1 MPLCRLLRSAE
12 RVTEIRLWCATMAR
26 LEAELRAIPVFRNV
40 IVSMREKNAAK
51 RRGMRLLGGVL
62 SFAALVALE
71 GCYYMQAIRGHMDVM
86 HRRRSVAE
94 VLDDPLAPKNLKDRL
109 KLVQEAREFS
119 IDDLELPDNASYRSY
134 ADLEREFV
142 VWNVLAAPEF
152 SLQAKQ
158 WCFPVAGCVA
168 YRGYFSKE
176 AAYNE
181 ARRLGD
187 DGYDVAVG
195 GVSAYSTLGRFS
207 DPVLNTMMRWN
218 DTDLIAT
225 LFHELAH
232 QKVYV
237 RNDTQFNESFATAVA
252 EIGIERW
259 FADRR
264 EPRLLKEYL
273 GHKALRREMLQ
284 RVELAKIELAVLYDS
299 DIEEARMRQQKHAVL
314 DALSSDVGELLSRNG
329 ADAPGWLAGT
339 LNNARLV
346 SLGLYEGWLPAFRA
360 LYEECNGK
368 LACFYDETRN
378 LAALPPDERYAR
390 LILLAEGQEPQGV
403 AQTSGEPPSPHFSY
417 ADEPS
422 LDL

>member
-1 MPLCRLLRSAE
+1 MSTL
-12 RVTEIRLWCATMAR
+12 
-26 LEAELRAIPVFRNV
+26 
-40 IVSMREKNAAK
+40 EKNATN
-51 RRGMRLLGGVL
+51 RRGIKLLGGVL
-62 SFAALVALE
+62 SVAALFVLE

-94 VLDDPLAPKNLKDRL
+94 VLDDPLAPEDLKERL
-109 KLVQEAREFS
+109 KLVQDARRFS
-119 IDDLELPDNASYRSY
+119 VDDLQLPDNASYRSY

-152 SLQAKQ
+152 SLQARQ

-176 AAYNE
+176 AAYRE
-181 ARRLGD
+181 AENLSD

-218 DTDLIAT
+218 DTDLVAT

-237 RNDTQFNESFATAVA
+237 KNDTQFNESFATAVA

-259 FADRR
+259 FADRG
-264 EPRLLKEYL
+264 EAGLLDEYL
-273 GHKALRREMLQ
+273 DRKALRRQMLQ
-284 RVELAKIELAVLYDS
+284 LVEEGRIELAVLYDS
-299 DIEEARMRQQKHAVL
+299 ALEEPEMRREKHAVL
-314 DALSSDVGELLSRNG
+314 DRLSSDVNHLLSSNG
-329 ADAPGWLAGT
+329 ANAPGWLAGY

-360 LYEECNGK
+360 LYKECNGK
-368 LACFYDETRN
+368 LACFYDRTRE
-378 LAALPPDERYAR
+378 LAELPQAERYAR
-390 LILLAEGQEPQGV
+390 LILLEQK
-403 AQTSGEPPSPHFSY
+403 
-417 ADEPS
+417 
-422 LDL
+422 

>member
-1 MPLCRLLRSAE
+1 LL
-12 RVTEIRLWCATMAR
+12 
-26 LEAELRAIPVFRNV
+26 AI
-40 IVSMREKNAAK
+40 
-51 RRGMRLLGGVL
+51 
-62 SFAALVALE
+62 AALVALE

-86 HRRRSVAE
+86 QRRRSVAE
-94 VLDDPLAPKNLKDRL
+94 VLDDPLAPEALKDRL
-109 KLVQEAREFS
+109 KLVQEARQFS
-119 IDDLELPDNASYRSY
+119 IDGLELPDNGSYRSY

-152 SLQAKQ
+152 SLQARQ

-168 YRGYFSKE
+168 YRGYFAQE
-176 AAYNE
+176 AAYRQAE
-181 ARRLGD
+181 KLRD

-218 DTDLIAT
+218 DTDLITT

-259 FADRR
+259 FADRG
-264 EPRLLKEYL
+264 EVDLLQQYL
-273 GHKALRREMLQ
+273 GRKALRREMLQ
-284 RVELAKIELAVLYDS
+284 MVDMARILLAALYDS
-299 DIEEARMRQQKHAVL
+299 PFEEAEMRRRKHAIL
-314 DALSSDVGELLSRNG
+314 DRLSSDVDRLLAMNG
-329 ADAPGWLAGT
+329 ADAPGWLAGS

-360 LYEECNGK
+360 LFEACNGE
-368 LACFYDETRN
+368 LACFYDESRK
-378 LAALPPDERYAR
+378 LAELPEDARYAR
-390 LILLAEGQEPQGV
+390 LILLAQG
-403 AQTSGEPPSPHFSY
+403 
-417 ADEPS
+417 
-422 LDL
+422 